1 MSSQR
6 LSTPGPPPAVQ
17 RRRRLI
23 SIAAVLLSAGGAAAL
38 ADRVGSSASPAP
50 RVPSAESLEIVAGS
64 RSVLRVKLRRGQPPD
79 GDALKRLLSARLTR
93 RIVASR
99 GTARISY
106 RYDIDATVRRAV
118 LLGAEGGRVQAVR
131 ERVSS
136 RILVPVVRQAQR
148 NTCESAALEVLL
160 ASTGIRVS
168 QQRLQA
174 AFPRSGSPDPQG
186 TGPERIW
193 GDPDL
198 GYVGRTDGGGV
209 AGGFGVYPGPVAA
222 TARKYARRLDDL
234 TASTPQRI
242 YDRVLA
248 GRAVMVW
255 IGLSDGP
262 IGTWRSP
269 QGKRIEVNFGEHT
282 VVLTG
287 ITPNGDLQ
295 VVNPL
300 QGTLEQWSR
309 ARFEAAW
316 RLLDRRA
323 LGA

>member
-1 MSSQR
+1 MPSQR
-6 LSTPGPPPAVQ
+6 LSTSGPPPAVQ
-17 RRRRLI
+17 RRRRQI
-23 SIAAVLLSAGGAAAL
+23 AIAAVLLSAGGAAAL
-38 ADRVGSSASPAP
+38 ADRGSSASPAP
-50 RVPSAESLEIVAGS
+50 PVPPAASLEIVAGS
-64 RSVLRVKLRRGQPPD
+64 RSVLRAKLRRGQPPD

-93 RIVASR
+93 RTVASR
-99 GTARISY
+99 GSARISY

-131 ERVSS
+131 DRVSS

-160 ASTGIRVS
+160 ASTGTRVS

-198 GYVGRTDGGGV
+198 GYVGRPDGGGV

-262 IGTWRSP
+262 SGTWRSP

>member
-1 MSSQR
+1 MPSQR
-6 LSTPGPPPAVQ
+6 LSTPGPPPAAQ

-23 SIAAVLLSAGGAAAL
+23 AIAAVLLSAGGAAAL
-38 ADRVGSSASPAP
+38 ADRVGSSAPPAP

-79 GDALKRLLSARLTR
+79 GDVLKRLLSARLAR

-99 GTARISY
+99 GRARISY

-118 LLGAEGGRVQAVR
+118 LLGVEGGRVQAVR

-198 GYVGRTDGGGV
+198 GYVGRPDGGGV

-248 GRAVMVW
+248 GRAVMAW

-262 IGTWRSP
+262 TGTWRSP
-269 QGKRIEVNFGEHT
+269 QGKRIEANFGEHT

-309 ARFEAAW
+309 GRFEAAW